1 LESKEEEKLDIESI
15 DNITKEI
22 TSNIKKHSSILFYI
36 GHKGEVIM
44 MSTGDMSKVQ
54 KSVATRM
61 LVVAGDHSFIL
72 KIVFLKPI
80 VSVIILNI
88 YCFIRSKFLVGV

>member
-1 LESKEEEKLDIESI
+1 
-15 DNITKEI
+15 
-22 TSNIKKHSSILFYI
+22 
-36 GHKGEVIM
+36 M

-72 KIVFLKPI
+72 KIVLGLEILFEKAI
-80 VSVIILNI
+80 YKVSQW
-88 YCFIRSKFLVGV
+88 FKSRSA

>member
-1 LESKEEEKLDIESI
+1 MESKEEEKLDIESI

-72 KIVFLKPI
+72 KIILGLEIIFEKVTYK
-80 VSVIILNI
+80 VSQW
-88 YCFIRSKFLVGV
+88 FKSRSS

>member
-1 LESKEEEKLDIESI
+1 MESKEEEKLDIESI

-44 MSTGDMSKVQ
+44 MTTGDMTKVQ

-72 KIVFLKPI
+72 KIILGLEIIFEKVTYK
-80 VSVIILNI
+80 VSQW
-88 YCFIRSKFLVGV
+88 FKSRSS

>member
-22 TSNIKKHSSILFYI
+22 TSNIKKHSSILFYV
-36 GHKGEVIM
+36 GHKGEVVM

-72 KIVFLKPI
+72 KIVLGLEILFEKAI
-80 VSVIILNI
+80 YKVSQWFKSRNA
-88 YCFIRSKFLVGV
+88 

>member
-1 LESKEEEKLDIESI
+1 VESKEEENLDVEMI
-15 DNITKEI
+15 DSVTKEI

-44 MSTGDMSKVQ
+44 MTTGDMTKVQ

-72 KIVFLKPI
+72 KIILGLEIIFEKVTYK
-80 VSVIILNI
+80 VSQW
-88 YCFIRSKFLVGV
+88 FKSRSS

>member
-1 LESKEEEKLDIESI
+1 MKDKEEDLDVEMLDSV
-15 DNITKEI
+15 TKEI

-44 MSTGDMSKVQ
+44 MSTGDMTKVQ

-72 KIVFLKPI
+72 KIILGLEILFEKVTYK
-80 VSVIILNI
+80 VSQWFKSRDV
-88 YCFIRSKFLVGV
+88 

>member
-1 LESKEEEKLDIESI
+1 MESKEEDNLDVEMI
-15 DNITKEI
+15 DSVTKEI

-44 MSTGDMSKVQ
+44 MTTGDMTKVQ

-72 KIVFLKPI
+72 KIILGLEIIFEKVTYK
-80 VSVIILNI
+80 VSQW
-88 YCFIRSKFLVGV
+88 FKSRDA

>member
-1 LESKEEEKLDIESI
+1 MESKEEENLDVEMI
-15 DNITKEI
+15 DRVTKEI

-44 MSTGDMSKVQ
+44 MTTGDMTKVQ

-72 KIVFLKPI
+72 KIILGLEIIFEKVTYK
-80 VSVIILNI
+80 VSQW
-88 YCFIRSKFLVGV
+88 FKSRSS

>member
-1 LESKEEEKLDIESI
+1 MKDKEEEDLDVEMLDSV
-15 DNITKEI
+15 TKEI

-44 MSTGDMSKVQ
+44 MSTGDMTKVQ

-72 KIVFLKPI
+72 KIILGLEIIFEKATYK
-80 VSVIILNI
+80 VSQWFKSRDV
-88 YCFIRSKFLVGV
+88 

>member
-1 LESKEEEKLDIESI
+1 MESKEEENLDVEMI
-15 DNITKEI
+15 DSVTKEI

-44 MSTGDMSKVQ
+44 MTTGDMTKVQ

-72 KIVFLKPI
+72 KIILGLEIIFEKVTYK
-80 VSVIILNI
+80 VSQW
-88 YCFIRSKFLVGV
+88 FKSRSS

>member
-1 LESKEEEKLDIESI
+1 MESKEEEKLDIESI

-72 KIVFLKPI
+72 KIILGLEIIFEKVTYK
-80 VSVIILNI
+80 VSQW
-88 YCFIRSKFLVGV
+88 FKSRDA

>member
-1 LESKEEEKLDIESI
+1 MESKEEENLDVEMI
-15 DNITKEI
+15 DSVTKEI

-72 KIVFLKPI
+72 KIVLGLEILFEKAI
-80 VSVIILNI
+80 YKVSQW
-88 YCFIRSKFLVGV
+88 FKSRSA